1 MNRKPLLLMAC
12 LGLFTAST
20 EAQSIGRIKRSLDRA
35 TGGNPYAPQTAPNR
49 SGSGGSA
56 APGAVPAPPPSPAA
70 AAAEKKKREQEAAET
85 EKRVVDFLKQR
96 VADGSPSAAY
106 ELGKRHEEG
115 RGVPPDP
122 KEARRLMELAAKGD
136 NSDAKKWL
144 TENTAPPVAEA
155 AKGKAKG
162 TAEEAIPAPPV
173 RPASAPAK
181 PAGAK

>member
-12 LGLFTAST
+12 LGLFATAV

-49 SGSGGSA
+49 SGSGGA
-56 APGAVPAPPPSPAA
+56 PAPGAVPAPPPSPAA

-96 VADGSPSAAY
+96 VADGSPSAAF

-115 RGVPPDP
+115 RGVPLDP

-144 TENTAPPVAEA
+144 AEN
-155 AKGKAKG
+155 
-162 TAEEAIPAPPV
+162 PAPPAV
-173 RPASAPAK
+173 DATKAKSNGPTPNGKSGSQSDPASPAAK
-181 PAGAK
+181 PAVAK

>member
-1 MNRKPLLLMAC
+1 MPILLLAC
-12 LGLFTAST
+12 LGLLTTVA

-35 TGGNPYAPQTAPNR
+35 TGGNPYAPQPAPNR
-49 SGSGGSA
+49 SGSGGA
-56 APGAVPAPPPSPAA
+56 PAPGAVPAPPPSPAA
-70 AAAEKKKREQEAAET
+70 VAAEKKRREQEAAET

-115 RGVPPDP
+115 RGVPVDV

-144 TENTAPPVAEA
+144 VENPAPPVADA
-155 AKGKAKG
+155 AKGKPPGSSKSA
-162 TAEEAIPAPPV
+162 APASPAP
-173 RPASAPAK
+173 SAPAPTK
-181 PAGAK
+181 PTGSK

>member
-12 LGLFTAST
+12 LGLFAIAA

-49 SGSGGSA
+49 SGSGGA
-56 APGAVPAPPPSPAA
+56 PAPGTVPAPPPSPAA

-96 VADGSPSAAY
+96 VADGSPSAAF

-115 RGVPPDP
+115 RGVPLDP

-144 TENTAPPVAEA
+144 VEN
-155 AKGKAKG
+155 
-162 TAEEAIPAPPV
+162 PAPPAV
-173 RPASAPAK
+173 DAAKAKSKGSAQPAVPASPAAPAPASTK